1 MYKNN
6 ITYTRKLGGKR
17 VIYIGD
23 KKVVIE
29 KKTTDLFST
38 LFFACAIISLGL
50 VPYLLTG
57 AARVVLPF
65 FLGSIV
71 CSVFFA
77 LVRILFKEKIE
88 RITIDKNE
96 SLVTFER
103 QVGNSIQIIN
113 RYDFSNIKSLNIYN
127 DGHNIVQVSL
137 LVCDENV
144 FLLSAKLGKTENY
157 RQKFEFAYR
166 IADLIGV
173 PVSSIKPQVK

>member
-1 MYKNN
+1 M
-6 ITYTRKLGGKR
+6 
-17 VIYIGD
+17 
-23 KKVVIE
+23 
-29 KKTTDLFST
+29 
-38 LFFACAIISLGL
+38 
-50 VPYLLTG
+50 LTG

-65 FLGSIV
+65 FFLALL
-71 CSVFFA
+71 SVQLFFA
-77 LVRILFKEKIE
+77 LVRILFKEEIE

-103 QVGNSIQIIN
+103 QVGNSIRIFN
-113 RYDFSNIKSLNIYN
+113 RYSFSNIKSLNIYN
-127 DGHNIVQVSL
+127 DGYNIVQVSL